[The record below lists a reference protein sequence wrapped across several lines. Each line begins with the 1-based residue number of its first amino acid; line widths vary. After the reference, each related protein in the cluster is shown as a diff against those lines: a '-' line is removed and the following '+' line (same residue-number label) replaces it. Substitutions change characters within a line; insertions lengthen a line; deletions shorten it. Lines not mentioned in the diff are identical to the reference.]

1 MITIIVKGEQEMEI
15 IRCQGPKQVGEIQNG
30 TEDLLSVIEVEI
42 HITTDSEDKRRR
54 DIGRTMCG

>member
-1 MITIIVKGEQEMEI
+1 MKGEQEMEI

>member
-1 MITIIVKGEQEMEI
+1 MKGEQEMKR

-42 HITTDSEDKRRR
+42 HITIDSEDKRRR